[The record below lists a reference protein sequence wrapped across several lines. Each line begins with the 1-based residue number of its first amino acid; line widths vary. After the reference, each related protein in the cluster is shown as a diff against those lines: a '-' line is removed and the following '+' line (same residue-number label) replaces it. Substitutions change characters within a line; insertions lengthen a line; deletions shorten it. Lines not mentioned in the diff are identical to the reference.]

1 MSRPKLLDL
10 FACEGGASVGYE
22 RAGFDVYAVDLD
34 ANRLKR
40 NPHAYDVADALV
52 YIANAHRYD
61 AIHAS
66 PPCQGYTR
74 GNAGKVTA
82 WPKLIP
88 AVREALQ
95 ATGLPYVIENVT
107 DAAPEMVDPI
117 ALCGC
122 MFDLSTLDDD
132 GIRIH
137 LKRERMCETGG
148 GFTLTAPRPCNHDGI
163 EWWAGAYGGARR
175 DKYEAKY
182 VRKGGY
188 VPPNKDV
195 VKALLGVEH
204 DMTWQGLFECLPPR
218 YCEYIGANLLA
229 HIEQEGAA

>member
-52 YIANAHRYD
+52 YIANAHQYD

-107 DAAPEMVDPI
+107 DAAPEMVDPV
-117 ALCGC
+117 AL
-122 MFDLSTLDDD
+122 
-132 GIRIH
+132 
-137 LKRERMCETGG
+137 
-148 GFTLTAPRPCNHDGI
+148 
-163 EWWAGAYGGARR
+163 
-175 DKYEAKY
+175 
-182 VRKGGY
+182 
-188 VPPNKDV
+188 
-195 VKALLGVEH
+195 
-204 DMTWQGLFECLPPR
+204 
-218 YCEYIGANLLA
+218 
-229 HIEQEGAA
+229 